1 MASPRRRFAVLLRDL
16 TSVDRNGN
24 LFRPESSGGRVLLPE
39 EIAETVVFLIS
50 DASRSINGAIIP
62 CNEGNHI
69 RCDW

>member
-1 MASPRRRFAVLLRDL
+1 M
-16 TSVDRNGN
+16 
-24 LFRPESSGGRVLLPE
+24 LLPE